1 MNLSKQNGKMQ
12 NLKVGFE
19 SLKGWIQIPI
29 PKSGRIGIQKSGFE
43 SLKEWI

>member
-19 SLKGWIQIPI
+19 SPKGWIQIPI
-29 PKSGRIGIQKSGFE
+29 LESERTGIQKSGFE
-43 SLKEWI
+43 SHF